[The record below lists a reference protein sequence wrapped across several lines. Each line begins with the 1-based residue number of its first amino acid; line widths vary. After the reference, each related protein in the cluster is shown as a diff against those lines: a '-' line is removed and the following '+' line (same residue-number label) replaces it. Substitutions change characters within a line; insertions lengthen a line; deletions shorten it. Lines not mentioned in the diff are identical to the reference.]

1 MHRALQTP
9 PRDKGWIK
17 GLLYNFA
24 MPCQEDFL
32 SVPYFQLYIEVPLL
46 RGRGEPL
53 DLQKTLYIYP
63 SLEHIEKE
71 VFHIPELTKA
81 TSLSAASNASLACL
95 CRPRVVQHLALISKH
110 PVHCLS

>member
-24 MPCQEDFL
+24 TPCQKDFL

-46 RGRGEPL
+46 QGRDEPL
-53 DLQKTLYIYP
+53 DLQKTLYIPFLRTHRGERGP
-63 SLEHIEKE
+63 SHTGIDESYIFER
-71 VFHIPELTKA
+71 
-81 TSLSAASNASLACL
+81 CL
-95 CRPRVVQHLALISKH
+95 
-110 PVHCLS
+110 